1 MTDTLPVL
9 YKLIICK
16 TEENEICNVTRKCTF
31 GMKKKLLKS
40 FEWNLPNIEIK
51 AHYIIYIYTVFT

>member
-31 GMKKKLLKS
+31 GMKKK
-40 FEWNLPNIEIK
+40 
-51 AHYIIYIYTVFT
+51 TT